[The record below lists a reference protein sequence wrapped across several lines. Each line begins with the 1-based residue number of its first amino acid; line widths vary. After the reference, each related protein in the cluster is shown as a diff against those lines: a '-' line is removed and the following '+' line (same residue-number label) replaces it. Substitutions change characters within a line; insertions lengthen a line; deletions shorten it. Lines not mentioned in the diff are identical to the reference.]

1 MSGLTHD
8 DWIDAVNDGDT
19 ELGYAEW
26 KRANAKPTNL
36 YVIRQVADP
45 TKFWARKES
54 DFHGWTSLERASVYV
69 STKGSSRRPSD
80 EYEFVK
86 LTKAVDAA

>member
-1 MSGLTHD
+1 MTVD
-8 DWIDAVNDGDT
+8 NWIDAVNEGETTDGYD
-19 ELGYAEW
+19 EW
-26 KRANAKPTNL
+26 SKANAKPTNL
-36 YVIRQVADP
+36 YVIRKVSDR

-69 STKGSSRRPSD
+69 STKGTSRRPSD

-86 LTKAVDAA
+86 LTKATA